1 MTGGDLMIDPKK
13 HDGDCTIYSSMMN
26 ERPTDG
32 ICICGA
38 GLKQS
43 RVGLSNVSQLYS
55 PERLEI
61 LNNRK

>member
-1 MTGGDLMIDPKK
+1 MIDPKK
-13 HDGDCTIYSSMMN
+13 HDGNCTIYSSMTN

-38 GLKQS
+38 GLRQS
-43 RVGLSNVSQLYS
+43 RGGLMSDVSQLYS